1 MNRLP
6 PQGCLLLALAF
17 LASPAAS
24 FAGEAP
30 QRQDCRL
37 RQLASIDLDIG
48 TYVLL
53 PVTLDGNQAR
63 MGLTTAMGV
72 SSTSKQDAERAAR

>member
-1 MNRLP
+1 
-6 PQGCLLLALAF
+6 LLLALAF

-30 QRQDCRL
+30 QRQDCR
-37 RQLASIDLDIG
+37 QLASIDLDIG
-48 TYVLL
+48 PYVLL

-72 SSTSKQDAERAAR
+72 SSILKQGAERAAR